1 MSFKTIHHLQ
11 AAHLDPFLKLGES
24 LQLCDLKA
32 NSGAND
38 LRAEHQ
44 QTKQTNNIDN
54 NQKQIDIEENQI
66 HVFANAEQQ
75 KQTIKAESAMCKTGV
90 ATGLKEDI
98 FEAQKNNK
106 IPSVKNLMNISSK
119 TFNYHGK
126 MVNHVETSL
135 TQALF
140 KCEKCESKFQL
151 ENLLEIHKSA
161 RHGNRPPSPPKK
173 TRKRRSDSRPLPT
186 R

>member
-1 MSFKTIHHLQ
+1 MS
-11 AAHLDPFLKLGES
+11 
-24 LQLCDLKA
+24 
-32 NSGAND
+32 
-38 LRAEHQ
+38 AEHQ

-54 NQKQIDIEENQI
+54 NQKQINVEEKQVN
-66 HVFANAEQQ
+66 VLGNAEQQ
-75 KQTIKAESAMCKTGV
+75 RQTIKAESTMSETGV
-90 ATGLKEDI
+90 ATGLKEES
-98 FEAQKNNK
+98 FQFQKNNK
-106 IPSVKNLMNISSK
+106 ITPVNNLMNISSK

-135 TQALF
+135 TQASF
-140 KCEKCESKFQL
+140 KCDKCESKFQL

-161 RHGNRPPSPPKK
+161 RHGNWPPSPPKK